1 MRIGYSTWGMR
12 DLPIEEALPAIA
24 RIGYQGVELSV
35 APGWT
40 TELYSLD
47 AAKRAYIRRFLAEH
61 GLVLTSVIRN
71 VSMVEEDEQ
80 AKGGEYTAA
89 ANMQSLRDAID
100 LTAEL
105 ATPGEPAVMT
115 THLGGRPEDWEA
127 LRGLAVER
135 LLELAGYAAARKVI
149 IAVEI
154 HSGSMLNLP
163 ERVIW
168 LFDQVRHPAVRL
180 NFDISHME
188 VMGIGIDQSVPVLAP
203 YSIHTH
209 VKDQRGRYPNLEFL
223 TPGEGPF
230 DFVHYLK
237 AMQDAGY
244 TGFVTVEVSIMVQ
257 NRPHYDPFFHAQ
269 LAYWTLR
276 KAFYVAG
283 IEPGM

>member
-40 TELYSLD
+40 TELYTLD
-47 AAKRAYIRRFLAEH
+47 AAKRAYIRRFLADH

-71 VSMVEEDEQ
+71 VSMVEQD
-80 AKGGEYTAA
+80 AAVNA
-89 ANMQSLRDAID
+89 ANTASLRDAID
-100 LTAEL
+100 LAAEL

-115 THLGGRPEDWEA
+115 SHLGGRPDDWEA
-127 LRGLAVER
+127 LRGIAVER
-135 LLELAGYAAARKVI
+135 LLELAEYAAAHRVI

-163 ERVIW
+163 ERVAW
-168 LFDQVRHPAVRL
+168 LFDHVRHPAVRL

-188 VMGIGIDQSVPVLAP
+188 VMGIGVDESVPALAP

-237 AMQDAGY
+237 AMQGAGY
-244 TGFVTVEVSIMVQ
+244 TGFITVEVSIMVQ

-283 IEPGM
+283 IEPG

>member
-12 DLPIEEALPAIA
+12 EVPIEEALPAIA
-24 RIGYQGVELSV
+24 RIGYSGVEISV

-47 AAKRAYIRRFLAEH
+47 AARRARIRELLAGH
-61 GLVLTSVIRN
+61 KLVLTSVIRN
-71 VSMVEEDEQ
+71 VSMVEEDPE
-80 AKGGEYTAA
+80 KST

-105 ATPGEPAVMT
+105 AQPGEDSVLT
-115 THLGGRPEDWEA
+115 SHLGGRAEDWEA
-127 LRGLAVER
+127 KRSLAVER
-135 LLELAGYAAARKVI
+135 LLGLADYAAEREVV

-154 HSGSMLNLP
+154 HCGSMLNLP
-163 ERVIW
+163 ERVVW
-168 LFDQVRHPAVRL
+168 LFEQVDHPSVRL

-188 VMGIGIDQSVPVLAP
+188 VMGIGIDESVPVIAP
-203 YSIHTH
+203 YSVHTH
-209 VKDQRGRYPNLEFL
+209 VKDQRGLYPDHEFL

-237 AMQDAGY
+237 AMQTAGY
-244 TGFVTVEVSIMVQ
+244 EGFITAEVSVMVQ
-257 NRPHYDPFFHAQ
+257 GRPDYDPFFHAQ

-276 KAFYVAG
+276 KAFYVAD
-283 IEPGM
+283 IEPGG

>member
-12 DLPIEEALPAIA
+12 EVPIEEALPAIA
-24 RIGYQGVELSV
+24 RIGYSGVEISV

-47 AAKRAYIRRFLAEH
+47 AARRARIRELLAGRE
-61 GLVLTSVIRN
+61 LVLTSVIRN
-71 VSMVEEDEQ
+71 VSMVEEDPE
-80 AKGGEYTAA
+80 KST

-105 ATPGEPAVMT
+105 AQPGEDSVLT
-115 THLGGRPEDWEA
+115 SHLGGRAEDWEA
-127 LRGLAVER
+127 KRRLAVER
-135 LLELAGYAAARKVI
+135 LLGLADYAAEREVV

-154 HSGSMLNLP
+154 HCGSMLNLP
-163 ERVIW
+163 ERVVW
-168 LFDQVRHPAVRL
+168 LFEQVDHPSVRL

-188 VMGIGIDQSVPVLAP
+188 VMGIGIDESVPVIAP
-203 YSIHTH
+203 YSVHTH
-209 VKDQRGRYPNLEFL
+209 VKDQRGLYPDHEFL

-237 AMQDAGY
+237 AMQTAGY
-244 TGFVTVEVSIMVQ
+244 EGFITAEVSVMVQ
-257 NRPHYDPFFHAQ
+257 GRPDYDPFFHAQ

-276 KAFYVAG
+276 KAFYVAD
-283 IEPGM
+283 IEPGG